1 MNIEYINTASGLKT
15 VLAARDTYFIVERE
29 IALQALQY
37 TLGKGSV
44 IEFSG
49 GRFKGVSG
57 TSLNLA
63 GGQVIADPYPVF
75 QNMEVTGFSNSRVY
89 AEWFADNADTD
100 PHIYINKALRLA
112 KGCPV
117 VLAKNEYRLT
127 GTIVFPASSPSTL
140 IAAGSLVVKTDN
152 GDDGWKTNPVAI
164 DVNVS
169 NVHLDIN
176 KIVLPGKKIEVKDD
190 KGNSKTITVPEKGT
204 GVRIS
209 GEALHVSI
217 NVNTILYPER
227 GVDISPGRAGTYAS
241 VQYVD
246 IRFQSIKAVYGIYID
261 IFSNGKP
268 DQTWLTRSSIQGGR
282 LQGSHGIY
290 VKEGPHDFG
299 DSHISEMRFSNIGL
313 ESLEESA
320 IYLRHITRSKFDN
333 LRMAEGLPQGDKA
346 WIDLKDVSRLEF
358 DIHGALNA
366 DKIVYDSECSRI
378 KIKGS
383 FLQNT
388 RWKTSP
394 FDTLVIDSVW
404 TGKSTALYRL
414 PLKALTCSVSP
425 FQMTNTVTK
434 ASDLQEIQPTA
445 VPAVAGKFDGVKVL
459 PRIMQFK
466 VSSPTTINL
475 KGLEDYAPC
484 LYSFSV
490 EGGGVLTLESSSFT
504 KELSKAGVYQL
515 VRVVNGGAMGMDT
528 VPLQS

>member
-37 TLGKGSV
+37 TLGKRSV

-176 KIVLPGKKIEVKDD
+176 KIVLPGKEIEVKD
-190 KGNSKTITVPEKGT
+190 KEGNTKMITVPDNGT

-209 GEALHVSI
+209 GQALYVSI
-217 NVNTILYPER
+217 NVNTILHPER
-227 GVDISPGRAGTYAS
+227 GIDIAPGRTGTYANI
-241 VQYVD
+241 QYLD
-246 IRFQSIKAVYGIYID
+246 IRFQDIYAVYGIYMD
-261 IFSNGKP
+261 IYSFGDVMENRVARASVH
-268 DQTWLTRSSIQGGR
+268 GGR
-282 LQGSHGIY
+282 LRGSYGIY
-290 VKEGPHDFG
+290 MADKPSSLKEVRVT
-299 DSHISEMRFSNIGL
+299 EMRFANIGFEGL
-313 ESLEESA
+313 DEAA
-320 IYLRHITRSKFDN
+320 IYLRNASRLRFEHI
-333 LRMAEGLPQGDKA
+333 RMAESLPKEDKP
-346 WIDLKDVSRLEF
+346 WIDFGNVSF
-358 DIHGALNA
+358 VSFTINGGLNA
-366 DKIVYDSECSRI
+366 DKYVTSGSCHHIVI
-378 KIKGS
+378 NGS
-383 FLQNT
+383 VLKDTNWGST
-388 RWKTSP
+388 P
-394 FDTLVIDSVW
+394 FDTIVIDSVSG
-404 TGKSTALYRL
+404 T
-414 PLKALTCSVSP
+414 PQKAATCRVSP